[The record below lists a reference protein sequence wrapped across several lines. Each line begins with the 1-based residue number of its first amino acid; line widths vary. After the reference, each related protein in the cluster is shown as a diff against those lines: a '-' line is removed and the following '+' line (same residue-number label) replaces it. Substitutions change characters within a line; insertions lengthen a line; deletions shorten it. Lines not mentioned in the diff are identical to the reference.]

1 MKRASLKD
9 IAEALN
15 VSKTLVS
22 LVLNNKA
29 DEWGISEETQ
39 KKVRKKA
46 QELNYYPNQMA
57 RGLRTGKSNIIGL
70 VVADISNPF
79 YAKIS
84 RTVEHEVTRLGYHL
98 LVCSSDE
105 VEEKEVKLIELLRD
119 RQRVGGIIVATTQQ
133 NTEQFDQLK
142 KQQYPLVFIDRK
154 LPGFSCSY
162 VGVDNQEGACQMVEH
177 MIKAGKRRIGFVN
190 VSPSHL
196 STLNERVEGYKDAMR
211 KNGIKF
217 SPDWIQSVSYQDIK
231 STTEEAVR
239 KLLSPQLKMDALFTV
254 NNYVAVNCLQA
265 IHKMRHRIPEDIG
278 IVCFDDL
285 DAFNFSHP
293 PLTAIAQ
300 PVEEMGVESVKLLM
314 KQIDGKK
321 FTVQEKILPVTLV
334 IRDSCG
340 SNNK

>member
-29 DEWGISEETQ
+29 NEWGISEETQ

-46 QELNYYPNQMA
+46 EELNYYPNQMA

-84 RTVEHEVTRLGYHL
+84 KTIEFEVTRLGYHL

-105 VEEKEVKLIELLRD
+105 VEEKENKLIELLRD
-119 RQRVGGIIVATTQQ
+119 RQRVEGIIVATTQQ
-133 NTEQFDQLK
+133 DAEQFNQLK

-154 LPGFSCSY
+154 LPSFACSY
-162 VGVDNQEGACQMVEH
+162 VGVDNTKGAYQMVEH
-177 MIKAGKRRIGFVN
+177 LIKLGMRKIGMVN
-190 VSPSHL
+190 ISPMHL
-196 STLNERVEGYKDAMR
+196 SSLNERVDGYKEAL
-211 KNGIKF
+211 KKHGIKLNN
-217 SPDWIQSVSYQDIK
+217 DWIQSVSYQDIGN
-231 STTEEAVR
+231 TTTQAINNLVNSGVEAI
-239 KLLSPQLKMDALFTV
+239 FTI
-254 NNYVAVNCLQA
+254 NNYVAINCLQA
-265 IHKMRHRIPEDIG
+265 LHKLKKRIPEDIA

-293 PLTAIAQ
+293 PLTTVAQ
-300 PVEEMGVESVKLLM
+300 PLEEIALEAVKMLM
-314 KQIDGKK
+314 KQVDGKK
-321 FTVQEKILPVTLV
+321 FMVQEKILPTSLV
-334 IRDSCG
+334 IRESCG
-340 SNNK
+340 SLSKRA

>member
-9 IAEALN
+9 IAESLN

-46 QELNYYPNQMA
+46 EELNYYPNQMA

-84 RTVEHEVTRLGYHL
+84 RTIEFEVARLGYHL

-105 VEEKEVKLIELLRD
+105 VEEKEMKLIELLRD
-119 RQRVGGIIVATTQQ
+119 RQRVEGLIVATTQQ
-133 NTEQFDQLK
+133 NAEQFNQLK

-154 LPGFSCSY
+154 LDGFTSSF
-162 VGVDNQEGACQMVEH
+162 VGVDNNKGAYQMVEH
-177 MIKAGKRRIGFVN
+177 LIKNGMRKIGMLN
-190 VSPSHL
+190 ISPMHL
-196 STLNERVEGYKDAMR
+196 SSLNERVDGYKDAL
-211 KNGIKF
+211 KKHGIKF
-217 SPDWIQSVSYQDIK
+217 NNDWLQSVSYNDI
-231 STTEEAVR
+231 SNTTTQAVT
-239 KLLSPQLKMDALFTV
+239 KLLSPSVGVEAIFTI
-254 NNYVAVNCLQA
+254 NNYVATHCLQA
-265 IHKMRHRIPEDIG
+265 VHKMKKHIPEDVAV
-278 IVCFDDL
+278 VCFDDL

-293 PLTAIAQ
+293 PLTTVAQ
-300 PVEEMGVESVKLLM
+300 PVEQIGEESVRLLM

-321 FTVQEKILPVTLV
+321 FSITEKILPTKLV
-334 IRDSCG
+334 IRES
-340 SNNK
+340 

>member
-9 IAEALN
+9 IAESLN

-46 QELNYYPNQMA
+46 EELNYYPNQMA

-84 RTVEHEVTRLGYHL
+84 RTIEFEVARLGYHL

-105 VEEKEVKLIELLRD
+105 VEEKEIKLIELLRD
-119 RQRVGGIIVATTQQ
+119 RQRVEGLIVATTQQ
-133 NTEQFDQLK
+133 NAEQFNQLK

-154 LPGFSCSY
+154 LPGFSASY
-162 VGVDNQEGACQMVEH
+162 VGVDNNKGAYQMVEH
-177 MIKAGKRRIGFVN
+177 LIKSGMKKIGMVN
-190 VSPSHL
+190 ISPMHL
-196 STLNERVEGYKDAMR
+196 STLNERVDGYKDALK

-217 SPDWIQSVSYQDIK
+217 NNDWVQSVSYNDIAN
-231 STTEEAVR
+231 TTAEAVS
-239 KLLSPQLKMDALFTV
+239 KLLSPSV
-254 NNYVAVNCLQA
+254 
-265 IHKMRHRIPEDIG
+265 
-278 IVCFDDL
+278 
-285 DAFNFSHP
+285 
-293 PLTAIAQ
+293 
-300 PVEEMGVESVKLLM
+300 GV
-314 KQIDGKK
+314 Q
-321 FTVQEKILPVTLV
+321 
-334 IRDSCG
+334 
-340 SNNK
+340 

>member
-9 IAEALN
+9 IAESLN

-46 QELNYYPNQMA
+46 EELNYYPNQMA

-84 RTVEHEVTRLGYHL
+84 RTIEFEVARLGYHL

-105 VEEKEVKLIELLRD
+105 VEEKEIKLIELLRD
-119 RQRVGGIIVATTQQ
+119 RQRVEGLIVATTQQ
-133 NTEQFDQLK
+133 NAEQFNQLK

-154 LPGFSCSY
+154 LPGFSASY
-162 VGVDNQEGACQMVEH
+162 VGVDNNKGAYQMVEH
-177 MIKAGKRRIGFVN
+177 LIKSGMKKIGMVN
-190 VSPSHL
+190 ISPMHL
-196 STLNERVEGYKDAMR
+196 STLNERVDGYKDALK

-217 SPDWIQSVSYQDIK
+217 NNDWVQSVSYNDIAN
-231 STTEEAVR
+231 TTAEAVS
-239 KLLSPQLKMDALFTV
+239 KLLSPSVGVQAIFTV
-254 NNYVAVNCLQA
+254 NNYVAINCLQA
-265 IHKMRHRIPEDIG
+265 IHKMKKRIPQDVA

-293 PLTAIAQ
+293 PLTTVAQ
-300 PVEEMGVESVKLLM
+300 PVEQIGEESVKLLM

-321 FTVQEKILPVTLV
+321 FSVSEKILPTKLI
-334 IRDSCG
+334 IRESCG
-340 SNNK
+340 SVLA